1 MISERAI
8 EAIES
13 TDTDELLRII
23 NGLVSATSW
32 DELVDLRARCRGAVQ
47 RGKQVWGVEEHIR
60 YRLALAGPPS
70 LAGAVVSEGA
80 SRFTLGPLP
89 EVAASTKTWAEM
101 NRYLTPGPHR
111 ETFAAERIIRGETV
125 EPGLT
130 ELPEHLLDWEPDYPV
145 ATYRSSKIEAPSPSL
160 PEPDATRLPEDRT
173 RIDDL
178 HSLGALAD
186 LVEPWIDQSNG
197 RSQTAAVEGGH
208 LHAIGALGLR
218 NARVAPLGSQEAL
231 QWMAWAGASG
241 GAHGRRRGAAAGR
254 YLAWWTIAML
264 DDLEW
269 PADPE
274 AIGTAARRL
283 NWAWFDDG
291 SPESGWVLRL
301 AVSDDT
307 AGLAWA
313 ISAVDVD

>member
-1 MISERAI
+1 MTSERAI

-23 NGLVSATSW
+23 DGLVSAKSW
-32 DELVDLRARCRGAVQ
+32 DELVELRARCREAVQ

-60 YRLALAGPPS
+60 YRLALGGPPS

-89 EVAASTKTWAEM
+89 EVAASTKTWTEM

-111 ETFAAERIIRGETV
+111 ETFAAERITRGETV
-125 EPGLT
+125 EAGLT
-130 ELPEHLLDWEPDYPV
+130 ELPEHLFEWEPAYPV
-145 ATYRSSKIEAPSPSL
+145 ATYKHNKVEAPSPAL
-160 PEPDATRLPEDRT
+160 PEPNETGLPEGHT
-173 RIDDL
+173 LIDDL
-178 HSLGALAD
+178 HSVGALAD
-186 LVEPWIDQSNG
+186 LVEPWTDQSNG
-197 RSQTAAVEGGH
+197 RCQTVAVEGGQ
-208 LHAIGALGLR
+208 LHAIRALGLR
-218 NARVAPLGSQEAL
+218 DARVAPLTSREAL

-269 PADPE
+269 PAEPE
-274 AIGTAARRL
+274 EIAKAAARL

-291 SPESGWVLRL
+291 SPGSGWVLRL